1 MNTKMNL
8 ERRNILT
15 VSELTRN
22 IKENLEAGFSNLWVE
37 GEVSNVR
44 VPSSGHLYFTLKDAE
59 SQLKCVMF
67 RHVNQSLK
75 LGLKDGLLVID
86 CGGITVYEKRGDY
99 QLLVEVLE
107 PKGRG
112 ALQLAFEQLKEKLE
126 KEGLF
131 RDEHK
136 KAIPLLPMRIGVVTS
151 PTGAAIR
158 DILNVIGRRF
168 SRVHVIINPVRVQ
181 GEGAAEEIAA
191 AIQEF
196 GDMGDVDVLIVTRG
210 GGSIEDL
217 WAFNEE
223 VVARGIFRCR
233 IPVISAV
240 GHEIDYTIAD
250 FVADLRAPTP
260 SAAAELVVAEGSK
273 LLERVSTARER
284 ITFTVRAYLS
294 TLTDRGK
301 TLQEGYGLRSF
312 EDRLNQ
318 FVQQTD
324 DLGESLKLRME
335 TLIQLQKSYLENMA
349 GKLIAL
355 GPESVLGR
363 GYSIVWRLPERK
375 IIRDAATIEEGD
387 RVEVK
392 VQHGSFIS
400 KVEKIKM
407 GTAAIFG
414 ENQENG
420 YGKEDEV

>member
-1 MNTKMNL
+1 
-8 ERRNILT
+8 
-15 VSELTRN
+15 
-22 IKENLEAGFSNLWVE
+22 
-37 GEVSNVR
+37 
-44 VPSSGHLYFTLKDAE
+44 
-59 SQLKCVMF
+59 MF

-75 LGLKDGLLVID
+75 FGLKDGLLVIA

-168 SRVHVIINPVRVQ
+168 SSVHVIINPVRVQ

-250 FVADLRAPTP
+250 FVADLRA
-260 SAAAELVVAEGSK
+260 
-273 LLERVSTARER
+273 
-284 ITFTVRAYLS
+284 
-294 TLTDRGK
+294 
-301 TLQEGYGLRSF
+301 
-312 EDRLNQ
+312 
-318 FVQQTD
+318 
-324 DLGESLKLRME
+324 
-335 TLIQLQKSYLENMA
+335 
-349 GKLIAL
+349 
-355 GPESVLGR
+355 
-363 GYSIVWRLPERK
+363 
-375 IIRDAATIEEGD
+375 
-387 RVEVK
+387 
-392 VQHGSFIS
+392 
-400 KVEKIKM
+400 
-407 GTAAIFG
+407 
-414 ENQENG
+414 
-420 YGKEDEV
+420 